1 MKNPSTATLAE
12 PSTMQRDQKSRYDK
26 KEEYV
31 TSSSEN
37 EVDLSL
43 VVTEIQAMLA
53 RSVKVKP
60 RQGIKNRV
68 SKDWRTHTAKVSMS
82 SWRLAKSRS
91 PRPQRWCRDSR
102 TKHCV
107 PSERST

>member
-1 MKNPSTATLAE
+1 
-12 PSTMQRDQKSRYDK
+12 MQRDQKSRYDK

-37 EVDLSL
+37 EVHLSL

-60 RQGIKNRV
+60 RRGIKNRLQELLKIGERILRKFPCRV
-68 SKDWRTHTAKVSMS
+68 GG
-82 SWRLAKSRS
+82 LQS
-91 PRPQRWCRDSR
+91 PVHHDLN
-102 TKHCV
+102 V
-107 PSERST
+107 GAEILERSIACLRNVQLDRS